1 MSKKK
6 DRPMDFLADGKRASC
21 WILVCICRI
30 SARSKLKKKKM
41 EDETSDFCNENMHT
55 TFFIIYQKSVRD
67 MLGTILVR

>member
-6 DRPMDFLADGKRASC
+6 DRPMDFFADGKRASC

-30 SARSKLKKKKM
+30 SARSNFFFLM

-55 TFFIIYQKSVRD
+55 IFFIIYQKSVRD